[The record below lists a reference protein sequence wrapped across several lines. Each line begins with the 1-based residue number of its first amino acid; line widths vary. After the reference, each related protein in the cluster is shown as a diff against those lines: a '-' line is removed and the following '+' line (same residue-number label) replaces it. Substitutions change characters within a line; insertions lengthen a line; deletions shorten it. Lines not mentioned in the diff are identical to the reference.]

1 MSESYPID
9 FTRVPKFFDYWNT
22 QFKVINMRESEA
34 NFEFVFSTYC
44 GENIDVCLNGA
55 VLDTSVVTIDG
66 VVDASLKWENEIIS
80 VNGDVVWNVGARH
93 LPFKAVFL
101 RDKSTKCVMGYSIN
115 QTPFNVTNRVI
126 ISDGTILWSISDG
139 K

>member
-9 FTRVPKFFDYWNT
+9 FTRVPKFFDYWNN
-22 QFKVINMRESEA
+22 QFKVINMRESEE

-44 GENIDVCLNGA
+44 GENIDV
-55 VLDTSVVTIDG
+55 TIDG
-66 VVDASLKWENEIIS
+66 VVDASLKWENEVIS